1 MTDVV
6 AGIAEVLSGRSVTAL
21 LETLK
26 SDDPLEKIRSAK
38 SLQDQVAEFLESLL
52 AERGNRLVVIIDEL
66 DRCNPKFAIRLLER
80 IKHYFNNSRVTFVFA
95 LNVAELQHSIRNYYG
110 NGFDATRYHAI
121 FIEQYNGQNYST
133 EIGKIS
139 IRRDSKD
146 IILRTVSGL
155 SDFADFEV

>member
-1 MTDVV
+1 MSDYNRYEDFVSGCDSSPLYELLRSFEDGADLCRNLLDVNEAYEGFTPGGETKLV
-6 AGIAEVLSGRSVTAL
+6 K
-21 LETLK
+21 LEDKLNTL
-26 SDDPLEKIRSAK
+26 
-38 SLQDQVAEFLESLL
+38 
-52 AERGNRLVVIIDEL
+52 
-66 DRCNPKFAIRLLER
+66 
-80 IKHYFNNSRVTFVFA
+80 
-95 LNVAELQHSIRNYYG
+95 
-110 NGFDATRYHAI
+110 YHAI

>member
-1 MTDVV
+1 MQSVSTDFSFEEKPRFLDVV
-6 AGIAEVLSGRSVTAL
+6 AGIAEVLSGRSATAL

-80 IKHYFNNSRVTFVFA
+80 IKHYFKEPLNNS
-95 LNVAELQHSIRNYYG
+95 L
-110 NGFDATRYHAI
+110 
-121 FIEQYNGQNYST
+121 
-133 EIGKIS
+133 
-139 IRRDSKD
+139 
-146 IILRTVSGL
+146 
-155 SDFADFEV
+155 